1 MRNVY
6 QILEQTTKR
15 LTKEW
20 ERSGETKQTVELDI
34 SQLEHWCQGAAD
46 EIKARREILDCV
58 GEGIP
63 YMEILEETH
72 ECYILLRAANKLD
85 KALKKAVKKN
95 AKFIKLKF
103 DKEEFAM
110 IEQMGE

>member
-20 ERSGETKQTVELDI
+20 ERSGDTEQIVEFDI
-34 SQLEHWCQGAAD
+34 AQLEYLCQGVA
-46 EIKARREILDCV
+46 EEVNERREILDSL
-58 GEGIP
+58 GEDVP
-63 YMEILEETH
+63 YMEVLQEIH
-72 ECYILLRAANKLD
+72 ECYIMLRAATKLD
-85 KALKKAVKKN
+85 KALKKAVKKK
-95 AKFIKLKF
+95 AKFIKVKF

-110 IEQMGE
+110 IEQ